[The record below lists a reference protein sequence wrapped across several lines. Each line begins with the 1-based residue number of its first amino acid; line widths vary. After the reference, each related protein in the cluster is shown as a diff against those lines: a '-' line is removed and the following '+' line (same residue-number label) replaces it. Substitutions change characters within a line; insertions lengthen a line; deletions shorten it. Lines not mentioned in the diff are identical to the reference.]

1 MINSLI
7 LILSLI
13 TMIIMGVP
21 IAVAIGMTSII
32 VFIIGGYPLHIFPQ
46 FLIATASNWT
56 LLAVPFFIIA
66 GSFMNEFGITERLFK
81 FARVCVGRTRG
92 GLAHVNVV
100 ASMIFAGISGSSV
113 ADVAGLGKVELKAMD
128 DAGYNKRISI
138 GVTLASSVVGPI
150 IPPSISFI
158 LYGVIANVSIAKL
171 FLAGIIPGIIICI
184 SLMSVNYILALKFPG
199 YFPEERKTSFQ
210 DFLPAFK
217 AATFVIMAPI
227 LILLGMTSGYISPTE
242 AGAGACFY
250 SIFVGIIYRA
260 ISLNKIWRSVKTS
273 MLQAANAMLLV
284 SVASVMGYIL
294 TFERVPQTFTK
305 IIFVNIAGGNVWIV
319 LLLIDLLFLLIGC
332 FMSGTAALIILTPI
346 LLPMIIQAGI
356 DPLHFGIIICYGLVI
371 GIATPP
377 VGIGLYIISDIADV
391 KLEETIVSVLPY
403 LVPLIISLFI
413 ITYIPQLSLWLPN
426 LLMK

>member
-1 MINSLI
+1 MINALMLI
-7 LILSLI
+7 LNLI
-13 TMIIMGVP
+13 IMIIMGVP
-21 IAVAIGMTSII
+21 VAVAMSMTSII
-32 VFIIGGYPLHIFPQ
+32 VFIIGGYPFHIFPQ
-46 FLIATASNWT
+46 FLIAIASSWT
-56 LLAVPFFIIA
+56 LLAVPLFIIA
-66 GSFMNEFGITERLFK
+66 GSFMNEFGVTERLFK
-81 FARVCVGRTRG
+81 FASVCVGHIRG
-92 GLAHVNVV
+92 GLANVNVL

-113 ADVAGLGKVELKAMD
+113 ADVAGLGKVELKAMN
-128 DAGYNKRISI
+128 DAGYNKKISI

-171 FLAGIIPGIIICI
+171 FLAGIVPGITICI
-184 SLMSVNYILALKFPG
+184 NLMFVNYIIALKHPE
-199 YFPEERKTSFQ
+199 YFPKKQKASFK
-210 DFLPAFK
+210 DFPPAFK
-217 AATFVIMAPI
+217 AAIFVLMAPL

-250 SIFVGIIYRA
+250 SMFVGIVYRT
-260 ISLNKIWRSVKTS
+260 ISLDKIWRSVKIS

-294 TFERVPQTFTK
+294 TYERIPQIFTK

-319 LLLIDLLFLLIGC
+319 LLLVDLVFLLIGC

-346 LLPMIIQAGI
+346 LLPTIIQAGI
-356 DPLHFGIIICYGLVI
+356 DPIHFGVIICYGLVI
-371 GIATPP
+371 GVATPP

-391 KLEETIVSVLPY
+391 KLEETIISVLPY

-426 LLMK
+426 LVMK